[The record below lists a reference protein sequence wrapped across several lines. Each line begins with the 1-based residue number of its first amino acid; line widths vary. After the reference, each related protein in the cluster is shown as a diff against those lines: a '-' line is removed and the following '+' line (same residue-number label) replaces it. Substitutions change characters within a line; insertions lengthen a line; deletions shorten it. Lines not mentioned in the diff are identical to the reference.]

1 MWKRGGP
8 ISRPP
13 WIGIVTVRPSGW
25 FYRSQN
31 AGYILDHIEGS
42 HHYFT
47 HPTDRTIHF
56 SVPHHSGEMKRS
68 TLAKILKQ
76 AKISLAEFL
85 RHDP

>member
-1 MWKRGGP
+1 MSPRVPALKPRKV
-8 ISRPP
+8 IR
-13 WIGIVTVRPSGW
+13 T
-25 FYRSQN
+25 FQN

-42 HHYFT
+42 HYEGSHYYFT
-47 HPTDRTIHF
+47 RPTDRTIHF

>member
-1 MWKRGGP
+1 MSPRVPALKPRKV
-8 ISRPP
+8 IR
-13 WIGIVTVRPSGW
+13 T
-25 FYRSQN
+25 FQN

-56 SVPHHSGEMKRS
+56 SVPHHAGEMKRS

>member
-1 MWKRGGP
+1 MSPRVPALKPRKV
-8 ISRPP
+8 IR
-13 WIGIVTVRPSGW
+13 T
-25 FYRSQN
+25 FQN
-31 AGYILDHIEGS
+31 TAYILDHIEGS
-42 HHYFT
+42 HYYFT

-76 AKISLAEFL
+76 AKTSLAEFL

>member
-1 MWKRGGP
+1 MSPRVPALKPRKA
-8 ISRPP
+8 IR
-13 WIGIVTVRPSGW
+13 T
-25 FYRSQN
+25 FQN

-68 TLAKILKQ
+68 TLAKILKH
-76 AKISLAEFL
+76 ANISLAEFL
-85 RHDP
+85 RYDP

>member
-1 MWKRGGP
+1 V
-8 ISRPP
+8 SRRVPALKARKV
-13 WIGIVTVRPSGW
+13 IRT
-25 FYRSQN
+25 FQN

-42 HHYFT
+42 HYYFT
-47 HPTDRTIHF
+47 HPTDRTVHF

-76 AKISLAEFL
+76 AKLTLAEFL

>member
-1 MWKRGGP
+1 VSPRVPALKPRKV
-8 ISRPP
+8 IR
-13 WIGIVTVRPSGW
+13 T
-25 FYRSQN
+25 FQN

-68 TLAKILKQ
+68 TLAKILKH

-85 RHDP
+85 RYDP